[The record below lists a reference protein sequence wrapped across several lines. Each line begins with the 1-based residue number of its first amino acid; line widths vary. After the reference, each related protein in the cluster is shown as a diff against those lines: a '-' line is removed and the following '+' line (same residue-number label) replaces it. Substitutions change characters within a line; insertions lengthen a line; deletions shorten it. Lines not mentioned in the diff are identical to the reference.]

1 MSENIHI
8 RNEKEISLEEAVV
21 SLLKEKNLTV
31 TTAESCTAGLVAAR
45 IMNVAGA
52 SDVYSE
58 GYITYSDDAKR
69 KLLGVRKETLEKYTA
84 VSEETAL
91 EMAAGAANSAGADAA
106 ISVTGIAGPGGG
118 SREKPV
124 GLIYIG
130 CCLNGN
136 VTVKEC
142 HFQGDRME
150 NRTAAA
156 GEALHLL
163 KQKLMTEL

>member
-1 MSENIHI
+1 MSGCDQMENQ
-8 RNEKEISLEEAVV
+8 KGMTLEEEVV
-21 SLLKEKNLTV
+21 SLLKEKHLTV

-58 GYITYSDDAKR
+58 GYITYSDAAKK
-69 KLLGVRKETLEKYTA
+69 KLLGVSEETLEKYSA
-84 VSEETAL
+84 VSSQTAH
-91 EMAAGAANSAGADAA
+91 EMAVGAAKNANADAA

-118 SREKPV
+118 TEEKPV

-130 CCLNGN
+130 CCLNGD

-142 HFQGDRME
+142 HFKGNREE
-150 NRTAAA
+150 NRASATE
-156 GEALHLL
+156 EALRLL
-163 KQKLMTEL
+163 RQKLMD

>member
-52 SDVYSE
+52 SYVYSE

-91 EMAAGAANSAGADAA
+91 EMAAGAAKSAGADAA

-118 SREKPV
+118 TEEKPV

-130 CCLNGN
+130 CFLRGEM
-136 VTVKEC
+136 TVKEC
-142 HFQGDRME
+142 HFEGDRME

-156 GEALHLL
+156 GEALQLL
-163 KQKLMTEL
+163 KQQLMTE

>member
-1 MSENIHI
+1 MSENINI
-8 RNEKEISLEEAVV
+8 KNEKEMSLEEAVV

-84 VSEETAL
+84 VSEETAR
-91 EMAAGAANSAGADAA
+91 EMAAGAAKSAGADAA

-118 SREKPV
+118 TEERPV

-130 CCLNGN
+130 CFLKGK

-142 HFQGDRME
+142 HFEGDRME
-150 NRTAAA
+150 NRTLAAR
-156 GEALHLL
+156 EALHLL
-163 KQKLMTEL
+163 KQKLMAE

>member
-1 MSENIHI
+1 MSENICI
-8 RNEKEISLEEAVV
+8 ENREDMSLEEAVV
-21 SLLKEKNLTV
+21 ALLKEKHMTV

-84 VSEETAL
+84 VSEETAC
-91 EMAAGAANSAGADAA
+91 EMAAGAAQAANADAA

-118 SREKPV
+118 TKEKPV

-130 CCLNGN
+130 CFLSGD

-142 HFQGDRME
+142 HFNGDRME
-150 NRTAAA
+150 NRTAAVK
-156 GEALHLL
+156 EALHLL
-163 KQKLMTEL
+163 KEKLMTES